1 MELLNQLAMLDS
13 WPSKC
18 PDNTAQ
24 WLVCTIWV
32 QNVPNWTFKFL
43 DLFTLSIALGVS
55 KNPQKYFANK
65 SAELCPYNPANIE
78 KKNPENLKNDQKM
91 MAESDFDIDIT
102 NAHNPF
108 DQETVQFLSRN
119 VSV

>member
-1 MELLNQLAMLDS
+1 MSLQS
-13 WPSKC
+13 SQYW
-18 PDNTAQ
+18 
-24 WLVCTIWV
+24 
-32 QNVPNWTFKFL
+32 
-43 DLFTLSIALGVS
+43 
-55 KNPQKYFANK
+55 
-65 SAELCPYNPANIE
+65 